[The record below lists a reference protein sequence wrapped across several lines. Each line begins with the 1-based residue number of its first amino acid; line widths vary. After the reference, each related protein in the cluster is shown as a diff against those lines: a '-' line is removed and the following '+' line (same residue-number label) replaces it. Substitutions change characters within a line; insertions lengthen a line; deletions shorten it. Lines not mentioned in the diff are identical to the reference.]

1 MILKGF
7 YSYAIFCLMVILT
20 SMQSANATIYKC
32 HIDGK
37 LVLQDTECPQS
48 VKQTVINVDEKNPVA
63 NSNGS
68 SYGNLLEAY
77 KHISEPVSYVST
89 LYGGQVNSAGN
100 FTVSDI
106 YHEVLFESSD
116 GFVTFVEIR
125 FKSTSPCSQNSY
137 YDYVDYSRLLGLDT
151 TLMTKISGTA
161 HYANAFKDFENRF
174 KVTFMCPFD
183 GGEYSASFSQRNF

>member
-20 SMQSANATIYKC
+20 SMQSVNATIYKC

-37 LVLQDTECPQS
+37 LVLQDTECPQG

-63 NSNGS
+63 KSNSS

-77 KHISEPVSYVST
+77 KHIGEPVSYVST

-106 YHEVLFESSD
+106 YNEVLFESLA

-137 YDYVDYSRLLGLDT
+137 YDYVDYSRLLGLDISS
-151 TLMTKISGTA
+151 MSKISGTA
-161 HYANAFKDFENRF
+161 HYANSFKDFNNRL
-174 KVTFMCPFD
+174 KVAFMCPYN
-183 GGEYSASFSQRNF
+183 GGEYSVSFSQRNF